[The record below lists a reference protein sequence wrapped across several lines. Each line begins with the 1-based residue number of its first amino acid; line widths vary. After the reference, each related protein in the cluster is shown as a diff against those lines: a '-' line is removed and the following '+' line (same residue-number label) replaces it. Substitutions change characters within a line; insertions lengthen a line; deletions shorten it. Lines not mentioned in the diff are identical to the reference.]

1 MLEIYC
7 RIPYRR
13 NFANS
18 ITEAYNH
25 IILTLYSVHKI
36 SFQRY
41 IIIHYINLHVSI
53 LVIFWEDLLRFSVW
67 PDTARTSYCVGLQ
80 VIEIYTIYSSLRY
93 KKALI
98 ISGLLI
104 LLCLGVKKFKFP
116 MTDVIQ
122 SMSPSAPS
130 SFCFMSFN
138 ALLFED
144 IIIIKPSLGETHH
157 YHHWMPS
164 LSDLMFMALNLF
176 CLVLVHK
183 P

>member
-53 LVIFWEDLLRFSVW
+53 LMSIYCVSMFEKERERERQRQR
-67 PDTARTSYCVGLQ
+67 RTS
-80 VIEIYTIYSSLRY
+80 
-93 KKALI
+93 
-98 ISGLLI
+98 
-104 LLCLGVKKFKFP
+104 
-116 MTDVIQ
+116 
-122 SMSPSAPS
+122 
-130 SFCFMSFN
+130 
-138 ALLFED
+138 
-144 IIIIKPSLGETHH
+144 
-157 YHHWMPS
+157 
-164 LSDLMFMALNLF
+164 
-176 CLVLVHK
+176 
-183 P
+183 